1 MGQAKL
7 LFFHLLI
14 FFFRFITRII
24 ELVSILHFESLYK
37 RMQSFVQNNLFFCT
51 EEINLLYKNKMK
63 FGLII

>member
-37 RMQSFVQNNLFFCT
+37 RMQSFVQNNAFFCT
-51 EEINLLYKNKMK
+51 KDLIVLYKIKTT
-63 FGLII
+63 

>member
-14 FFFRFITRII
+14 FFFRFIARII

-37 RMQSFVQNNLFFCT
+37 RMQSFVQNNSFFCT
-51 EEINLLYKNKMK
+51 KDLIVLYKIKTT
-63 FGLII
+63 